1 MLKTFLGFFEHRARL
16 AQQAA
21 VGRTEVPQNV
31 AGASKAAEQSRTLAD
46 TVMTASGQLKEHA
59 TALFDSVDTFLA
71 SLRDAA

>member
-21 VGRTEVPQNV
+21 VGTTEVPQNV